1 MNMNI
6 HNLEC
11 NTAFAENIWSAQFKI
26 KDKNIFPQYFCKLQ
40 KLAPLRVAHMLGSI
54 CWNIL

>member
-1 MNMNI
+1 MNKNI

-11 NTAFAENIWSAQFKI
+11 NIASAENIWSAQFKI
-26 KDKNIFPQYFCKLQ
+26 KDNNMLPQYYKLQ
-40 KLAPLRVAHMLGSI
+40 KLAPSLVVHMLGSI

>member
-11 NTAFAENIWSAQFKI
+11 NIAFAENIWSAQFKI
-26 KDKNIFPQYFCKLQ
+26 KDNMLPQYCKLQ
-40 KLAPLRVAHMLGSI
+40 KLAPLLVVHMLGSI